1 MVSTCL
7 HVYAIVWS
15 LFRAIHSV
23 RFCTLAVMLDVMA
36 AESNEI
42 SMTTLSLLG
51 VVDLSALGGCWQYH
65 SGWGL
70 WFLQ

>member
-15 LFRAIHSV
+15 LFCAIHSV

-51 VVDLSALGGCWQYH
+51 GG
-65 SGWGL
+65 
-70 WFLQ
+70 